1 MTHQV
6 EVRKQSFS
14 KIFRWQAPNGHIPS
28 KVEVAGTFSH
38 WKKLPLTREISGGW
52 NLTLHQIPGNRTHHF
67 MFFADDQPVSGHS
80 DGLAIPQG
88 SVEEQFALTTARGP
102 RVFMLFSQ
110 TK

>member
-1 MTHQV
+1 
-6 EVRKQSFS
+6 
-14 KIFRWQAPNGHIPS
+14 
-28 KVEVAGTFSH
+28 
-38 WKKLPLTREISGGW
+38 
-52 NLTLHQIPGNRTHHF
+52 